1 MTEKKAAISAH
12 AHLEAGRTAPNG
24 RLADQQGERAALIA
38 PVASAEDVWRG
49 GWTGADGSS
58 QVDSCRLGSKTSVT
72 RAGLRVHS
80 QCFSKWS
87 HHFLS
92 TTKERFFCHLKKK
105 KLLIKLNDVKYLKVV
120 AVIYRHFHWSC

>member
-12 AHLEAGRTAPNG
+12 AHLEAGRTAPNA
-24 RLADQQGERAALIA
+24 RLADQQCERAALVA
-38 PVASAEDVWRG
+38 PVASAEDIWRG
-49 GWTGADGSS
+49 GWTGADRSG
-58 QVDSCRLGSKTSVT
+58 QLDSCHLGSKASVT

-92 TTKERFFCHLKKK
+92 TTIESIFAIFLKK
-105 KLLIKLNDVKYLKVV
+105 KLLIKLKDVKYLKVV
-120 AVIYRHFHWSC
+120 AVIYRHFPWSY